1 MTPFGDI
8 ADRMASKPIRASFR
22 IRFLLGFLA
31 CCGLMAY
38 ALYAEHVLRL
48 QPCPLC
54 IFQRIAVMA
63 LGLMFLLG
71 AVVGPKRRGGRAF
84 FGVLAL
90 VPALAG
96 VAIAGRHVW
105 IQHLPPDQ
113 VPSCGPPLSFL
124 RETLPFM
131 DVVRKVLTGD
141 GQCARID
148 WTFLGQSMPVWTLI
162 CFVVLAIWIAFA
174 AFRRDKWT
182 FR

>member
-1 MTPFGDI
+1 MAPSGDI
-8 ADRMASKPIRASFR
+8 VFSMALNPFRASCR
-22 IRFLLGFLA
+22 IQFLLGFVA
-31 CCGLMAY
+31 CCALMAY
-38 ALYAEHVLRL
+38 ALYAEHVLYL

-54 IFQRIAVMA
+54 IFQRIAVIA

-71 AVVGPKRRGGRAF
+71 AIAGPERRGARAG
-84 FGVLAL
+84 FGGLAL
-90 VPALAG
+90 VPALVGAG
-96 VAIAGRHVW
+96 ISARHVW
-105 IQHLPPDQ
+105 SQQLPPDQ

-148 WTFLGQSMPVWTLI
+148 WTFLGLSMPMWTLV
-162 CFVVLAIWIAFA
+162 CFVVLALWIAFA
-174 AFRRDKWT
+174 AFRKRQVD

>member
-1 MTPFGDI
+1 MALSGDLVVSMALNPF
-8 ADRMASKPIRASFR
+8 RASFR
-22 IRFLLGFLA
+22 IQFLLGFVA
-31 CCGLMAY
+31 CCALMAY
-38 ALYAEHVLRL
+38 ALYAEHALGL

-54 IFQRIAVMA
+54 IFQRIAVIA

-71 AVVGPKRRGGRAF
+71 AVVGPKRPRGRAF

-90 VPALAG
+90 IPALVGAG
-96 VAIAGRHVW
+96 IAGRHVW
-105 IQHLPPDQ
+105 IQHLPPDK

-148 WTFLGQSMPVWTLI
+148 WTFLGLSMPMWTLV
-162 CFVVLAIWIAFA
+162 CFVVLALWIAFA
-174 AFRRDKWT
+174 AFRRDRWT
-182 FR
+182 SR